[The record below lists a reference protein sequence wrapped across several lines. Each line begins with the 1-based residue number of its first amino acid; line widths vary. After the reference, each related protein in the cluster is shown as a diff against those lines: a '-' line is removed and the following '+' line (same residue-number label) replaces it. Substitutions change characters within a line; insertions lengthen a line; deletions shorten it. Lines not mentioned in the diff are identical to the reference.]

1 MLAIKECLIREG
13 VLNLTS
19 TSSANHG
26 NGNGN
31 GTTLAVAGGENQPG
45 VGGGDYAAIAAADA
59 GVAAKTGSLYHNNK
73 YNDFNVVSNN
83 LRAISA
89 NYTVNNDSNRYRSY
103 YDRLA
108 AATTTA
114 KPPLALGSQLAKFGE
129 QNICWMILQTKGS
142 EKSYLLAN

>member
-26 NGNGN
+26 NGNG
-31 GTTLAVAGGENQPG
+31 TTLAVAGGENQPG
-45 VGGGDYAAIAAADA
+45 DGGGDYAAIAAADA

-129 QNICWMILQTKGS
+129 QS
-142 EKSYLLAN
+142 